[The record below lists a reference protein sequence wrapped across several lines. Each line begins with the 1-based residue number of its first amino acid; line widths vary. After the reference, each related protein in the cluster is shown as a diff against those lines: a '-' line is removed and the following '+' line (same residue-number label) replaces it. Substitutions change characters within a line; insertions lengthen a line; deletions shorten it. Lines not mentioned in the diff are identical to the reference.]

1 MTNNPEIH
9 PKRTPADI
17 GPFEDVS
24 EATQSRITEIEDAT
38 WFKRHRLG
46 LGIAGV
52 ALAGALSVT
61 QFDKTVGDVENAAHW
76 AVPAL
81 FTTETAAWSGAALM
95 LLSAGKKLGN
105 PLTVKKRL
113 TQIASELEA
122 NTPYKTGFAINV
134 SGAAGTSVVIM
145 AGALTSLPAT
155 SWPLAAGAAGASLAF
170 SALPL
175 KNAGKKNAGNAKEKA

>member
-1 MTNNPEIH
+1 MPNNNPVNM
-9 PKRTPADI
+9 
-17 GPFEDVS
+17 GSV
-24 EATQSRITEIEDAT
+24 EDAS
-38 WFKRHRLG
+38 WLYRHRLA
-46 LGIAGV
+46 LGIAGI
-52 ALAGALSVT
+52 AIAGALSIT
-61 QFDKTVGDVENAAHW
+61 QFDKTVGDIENSAHW

-81 FTTETAAWSGAALM
+81 LATETAAWGGAALM

-113 TQIASELEA
+113 TQIASELED

-134 SGAAGTSVVIM
+134 SGAAGTSIVIA

-175 KNAGKKNAGNAKEKA
+175 KNAGKKNAGNIKENS

>member
-1 MTNNPEIH
+1 MMNNSEIN
-9 PKRTPADI
+9 PTQPPVNI
-17 GPFEDVS
+17 GS
-24 EATQSRITEIEDAT
+24 IEDAS

-46 LGIAGV
+46 LGIAGI

-61 QFDKTVGDVENAAHW
+61 QFDKTVGDVEHAAHW

-81 FTTETAAWSGAALM
+81 FTTETAAWGGAALM
-95 LLSAGKKLGN
+95 LLSAGKRLGN

-113 TQIASELEA
+113 TQIATELED
-122 NTPYKTGFAINV
+122 NSQYKAGFALNV
-134 SGAAGTSVVIM
+134 SGAAGTSIVIA
-145 AGALTSLPAT
+145 AGALTSLPIT

-175 KNAGKKNAGNAKEKA
+175 RNVSKRNNDNSQEKA